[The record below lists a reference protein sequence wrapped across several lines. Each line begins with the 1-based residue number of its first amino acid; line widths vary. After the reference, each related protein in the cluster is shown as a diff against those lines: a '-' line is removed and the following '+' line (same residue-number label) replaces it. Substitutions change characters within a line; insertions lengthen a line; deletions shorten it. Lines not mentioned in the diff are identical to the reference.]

1 MKKSFHLLLA
11 AGGIL
16 LFSTGSLLA
25 QAAAASGSPEAA
37 ADVHKT
43 LFQQIYE
50 GGWVMIPIALCS
62 MLTVYFIGDG
72 VSRTS
77 RKRVA
82 PPAHIDALK
91 NLFRG
96 GDYVGAYNYTKENP
110 SPLTNV
116 MRTGTSMLGEGKDIC
131 ETAMQEELGKENS
144 EIQTRISYLSVIG
157 VCTPMI
163 GLLGT
168 VTGMIKAFATLGQSG
183 IGDPSKL
190 SGAIGEVLIAT
201 ASGLFVA
208 IPAFVGFYYLRNRS
222 ASAMHVIQD
231 SINQLF
237 RKMPWDLL
245 NNVHIGDDE
254 LFAAQPN
261 WLAAEGDGSTLP
273 EGARASGI
281 LNPRYTGS
289 LPAAAP
295 SGHTGSLGG
304 GAVSTH

>member
-1 MKKSFHLLLA
+1 MKKSS
-11 AGGIL
+11 L
-16 LFSTGSLLA
+16 LFSAVCTVLLLGAATVLA
-25 QAAAASGSPEAA
+25 QAPAASPAAAEGA
-37 ADVHKT
+37 VHTKS
-43 LFQQIYE
+43 LLEQIIE
-50 GGWVMIPIALCS
+50 GGWVMIPIAICS

-72 VSRTS
+72 MSRTS
-77 RKRVA
+77 FKRIA
-82 PPAHIDALK
+82 PPQHIDALK

-96 GDYVGAYNYTKENP
+96 GDYVGAYNYCKSNP
-110 SPLTNV
+110 SALTNV
-116 MRTGTSMLGEGKDIC
+116 LRVGVSLLGEGKEVC
-131 ETAMQEELGKENS
+131 ESSMQEELGKENS

-222 ASAMHVIQD
+222 ASALHVIQD
-231 SINQLF
+231 SINTLF

-245 NNVHIGDDE
+245 ANVHIGDDE

-261 WLAAEGDGSTLP
+261 WLAVEGGYDGTLP
-273 EGARASGI
+273 EGARLSGS
-281 LNPRYTGS
+281 LNPRHTGS
-289 LPAAAP
+289 LRPV
-295 SGHTGSLGG
+295 SGNTGSLGG
-304 GAVSTH
+304 GAVTT

>member
-1 MKKSFHLLLA
+1 MKKKYMIYYDVLTLIIMGA
-11 AGGIL
+11 V
-16 LFSTGSLLA
+16 TVLA
-25 QAAAASGSPEAA
+25 QAPAASPAA
-37 ADVHKT
+37 EGAAHNKS
-43 LFQQIYE
+43 LLEQIIE

-62 MLTVYFIGDG
+62 MLTVFFIGDG
-72 VSRTS
+72 ISRTS
-77 RKRVA
+77 FKRIA
-82 PPAHIDALK
+82 PPQHLAALK
-91 NLFRG
+91 DLFRA
-96 GDYVGAYNYTKENP
+96 GDYVGAYNYCKSNP

-116 MRTGTSMLGEGKDIC
+116 LRVGVSLLGEGKEVC
-131 ETAMQEELGKENS
+131 ETSMQEELGKENS

-222 ASAMHVIQD
+222 AAALHVIQD
-231 SINQLF
+231 SINSLY

-245 NNVHIGDDE
+245 ANVHIGDDE

-261 WLAAEGDGSTLP
+261 WLPAEGVYDGTLP
-273 EGARASGI
+273 EGARLS
-281 LNPRYTGS
+281 GS
-289 LPAAAP
+289 LGARHTGTLQPP
-295 SGHTGSLGG
+295 SGNTGSLGG
-304 GAVSTH
+304 GAGTTPA

>member
-1 MKKSFHLLLA
+1 MKKFVSYLLLTGVLVLTVG
-11 AGGIL
+11 AGSI
-16 LFSTGSLLA
+16 LA
-25 QAAAASGSPEAA
+25 QAPAASPAAAEAA

-50 GGWVMIPIALCS
+50 GGWVMLPIALCS

-77 RKRVA
+77 AKRIA
-82 PPAHIDALK
+82 PPQHIEALK

-96 GDYVGAYNYTKENP
+96 GDYVGAYTYCKANP
-110 SPLTNV
+110 SALTNV
-116 MRTGTSMLGEGKDIC
+116 LRTGISMLGEGKDVC

-222 ASAMHVIQD
+222 SAALHLVQD

-237 RKMPWDLL
+237 RKMPWELL
-245 NNVHIGDDE
+245 ANVHIGDDE

-261 WLAAEGDGSTLP
+261 WIGADPHDSGVLGQ
-273 EGARASGI
+273 ARASQI
-281 LNPRYTGS
+281 LVNPS
-289 LPAAAP
+289 A
-295 SGHTGSLGG
+295 SQNLGG
-304 GAVSTH
+304 IAPAH